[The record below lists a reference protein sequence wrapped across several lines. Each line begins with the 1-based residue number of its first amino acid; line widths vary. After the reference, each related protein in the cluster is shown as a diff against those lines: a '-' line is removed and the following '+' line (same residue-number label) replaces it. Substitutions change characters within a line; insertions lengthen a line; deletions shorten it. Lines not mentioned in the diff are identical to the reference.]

1 MNDWSIAEQHAERAW
16 RHYEAGRWDHAL
28 RLLRRA
34 LAINPDQCDW
44 LFGLGLTLDALSR
57 YEEAADAYR
66 KLLTIEP
73 NDHEALL
80 HLGMNLIRLGQPEEA
95 LAYIDKAHEV
105 DPKQHACNCHRIA
118 AHAQLGDHDQAEV
131 VFYLAQQEEPDCP
144 VCFDHIAHSLA
155 MRGELQRAIWCW
167 KRTRELDPIHPQAQ
181 ANAARAHWYLGELK
195 QARALFEAH
204 LSDQCDDPHA
214 QIEYASLLLESE
226 DLDAAY
232 KQLSDLIQ
240 QHPDHAVAHHLC
252 GDLHIKR
259 EEPELAIESYFAARQ
274 HQPDR
279 PGIDLGLALAAHQL
293 GDEADR
299 VKFLLAELD
308 NPGQDA
314 RQVLELARQLL
325 DASLSEQAITLLSP
339 IVEGMDDLLVSDDA
353 SLAEAHRLRA
363 IAMVAAEDHDQA
375 IADCREAVRLCPT
388 LTAAWLQL
396 VDSYTQTN
404 QLHRAIVCLNHAI
417 ELSPED
423 DSLRKL
429 AGKLRR
435 QAMTRGALK
444 SIRRAA

>member
-34 LAINPDQCDW
+34 LTINPDQTDW
-44 LFGLGLTLDALSR
+44 LFGLGLTLDAMQR

-66 KLLTIEP
+66 KVLEQQP

-80 HLGMNLIRLGQPEEA
+80 HLGMNLIRLGQPAEA
-95 LAYIDKAHEV
+95 LEIIDRAHEEQ
-105 DPKQHACNCHRIA
+105 PNQHACNCHRIA

-155 MRGELQRAIWCW
+155 MRGELDRAIWCW

-181 ANAARAHWYLGELK
+181 ANAARAHWYLGQLK

-204 LSDQCDDPHA
+204 LADQPEDPHA
-214 QIEYASLLLESE
+214 QIEYASLLLEAE
-226 DLDAAY
+226 DLDEAH
-232 KQLSDLIQ
+232 KQLSALIA
-240 QHPDHAVAHHLC
+240 QHPDHATAHHLL

-259 EEPELAIESYFAARQ
+259 KQPTGAIASYQAARQ
-274 HQPDR
+274 HQDDR
-279 PGIDLGLALAAHQL
+279 PGIDLGLALAAKQL
-293 GDEADR
+293 GDEAAR
-299 VKFLLAELD
+299 TKHLLAELN

-325 DASLSEQAITLLSP
+325 DANLSEQAITLLSP
-339 IVEGMDDLLVSDDA
+339 VVEGMDDLLVNDDA

-363 IAMVAAEDHDQA
+363 LALITAEDHDGA

-388 LTAAWLQL
+388 LTEAWLQL
-396 VDSYTQTN
+396 VDSYTATH

-423 DSLRKL
+423 TELRKQ